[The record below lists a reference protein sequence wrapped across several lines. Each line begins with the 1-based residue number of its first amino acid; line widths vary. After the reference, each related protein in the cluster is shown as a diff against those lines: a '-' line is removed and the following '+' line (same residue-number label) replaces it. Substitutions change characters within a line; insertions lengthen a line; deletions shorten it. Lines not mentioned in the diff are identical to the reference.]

1 MKKTL
6 NLLIRFSFLF
16 LVSVLMVRCSDD
28 DEEQQTP
35 AELIIGT
42 WSMTS
47 DAVSPPIDLGGGP
60 ISDFYPFYEPCE
72 KDDVFIV
79 KAGNVGEFNEGPT
92 KCDPADDQVIPFTWA
107 LQSNNTVLVVDG
119 YSFTIVQLDNT
130 TLKISYKETVGG
142 TEYTATSTYVRK

>member
-6 NLLIRFSFLF
+6 HFLTRSALLL
-16 LVSVLMVRCSDD
+16 LLPVLMFRCSDD
-28 DEEQQTP
+28 DDDQKSP
-35 AELIIGT
+35 SELILGT
-42 WSMTS
+42 WSLTA
-47 DAVSPPIDLGGGP
+47 DVINPPIDLGTGP
-60 ISDFYPFYEPCE
+60 ISDFYQFYEACE

-119 YSFTIVQLDNT
+119 FSFTIVQLDNT
-130 TLKISYKETVGG
+130 TLKISYKETISG